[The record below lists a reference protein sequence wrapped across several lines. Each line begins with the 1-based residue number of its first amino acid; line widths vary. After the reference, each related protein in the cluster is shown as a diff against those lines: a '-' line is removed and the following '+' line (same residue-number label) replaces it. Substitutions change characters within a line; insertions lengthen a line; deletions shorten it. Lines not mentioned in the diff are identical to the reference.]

1 MPMSRL
7 PLSSIYDLLL
17 TSTPRRLQ
25 KPASRISLLGFRH
38 FHVASNSNA
47 ANPRALAAKY
57 VKCSITTTTTGC
69 LRGGPVNVSTI
80 PVIRAIRRIATTPL
94 KPLSPKEKS
103 ILDRSFT
110 LQTHGDMILR
120 CTEFD
125 SEGNVVSTSRDF
137 KKTELC
143 TKHGL
148 LPRDLRK
155 LESKVIV
162 PHILVRRNSIL
173 VNLLHIR
180 ALIKANA
187 VLLFDVYGSTDTY
200 TQSVFLYDLQGK
212 LSSRSSKQMGG
223 LPYEMRALEAI
234 LISVMGALEA
244 ELKIL
249 QENVGR
255 LLEELEENIDR
266 DKLRFLLIYSKKLS
280 TFEQKAQLICGA
292 IEEVLEADED
302 LAGMYLTEKLQGT
315 ERPAEEHSEIE
326 LLLES
331 YYKMADEIVQVS
343 GNLVANIKNTED
355 IVNIILDANR
365 NSLMLLDLKFSIG
378 TLSTGCG
385 AALAA
390 LYGMNLKNFIEES
403 DLAFFGV
410 SGLVVVLS
418 AVIFGYGLHRL
429 RRTQRL
435 TMWGEGNVGVAPGR
449 KWRSVSEPR
458 STPTTDD
465 RPSRY

>member
-1 MPMSRL
+1 MRTTN
-7 PLSSIYDLLL
+7 LLL
-17 TSTPRRLQ
+17 TLTSDVPSIFLGSLRQQRFRWLSSA
-25 KPASRISLLGFRH
+25 ASERTYSEYLALNSRFRGCKTASAVRFSDIPGQQP
-38 FHVASNSNA
+38 FH
-47 ANPRALAAKY
+47 RY
-57 VKCSITTTTTGC
+57 VIPTTATLRNITT
-69 LRGGPVNVSTI
+69 
-80 PVIRAIRRIATTPL
+80 APL

-110 LQTHGDMILR
+110 LQTHSDMILR

-125 SEGNVVSTSRDF
+125 SEGNVISTSRDF

-162 PHILVRRNSIL
+162 PHILVRKNSIL

-212 LSSRSSKQMGG
+212 LSSRSSKPMGG

-249 QENVGR
+249 QENVVR

-302 LAGMYLTEKLQGT
+302 LAGMYLTEKLQGV
-315 ERPAEEHSEIE
+315 ERPSEEHSEIE

-410 SGLVVVLS
+410 SGTVVILS

-435 TMWGEGNVGVAPGR
+435 TMWGEGNVGVTPGR
-449 KWRSVSEPR
+449 KWRSVSESRNATAPG
-458 STPTTDD
+458 DD
-465 RPSRY
+465 NNAQHR

>member
-1 MPMSRL
+1 MPL
-7 PLSSIYDLLL
+7 
-17 TSTPRRLQ
+17 
-25 KPASRISLLGFRH
+25 
-38 FHVASNSNA
+38 
-47 ANPRALAAKY
+47 
-57 VKCSITTTTTGC
+57 
-69 LRGGPVNVSTI
+69 
-80 PVIRAIRRIATTPL
+80 IRAIRRVATTPL

-302 LAGMYLTEKLQGT
+302 LAGMYLTEKLQGM

-355 IVNIILDANR
+355 MYADQNQNGTIRTRRATANQVPSVNIILDANR

-449 KWRSVSEPR
+449 KWRSVSESR
-458 STPTTDD
+458 GTSATDD
-465 RPSRY
+465 RSGRYG

>member
-1 MPMSRL
+1 MLTRPISR
-7 PLSSIYDLLL
+7 
-17 TSTPRRLQ
+17 
-25 KPASRISLLGFRH
+25 A
-38 FHVASNSNA
+38 VA
-47 ANPRALAAKY
+47 RK
-57 VKCSITTTTTGC
+57 
-69 LRGGPVNVSTI
+69 
-80 PVIRAIRRIATTPL
+80 IATAPL
-94 KPLSPKEKS
+94 KPLSTKEKS

-162 PHILVRRNSIL
+162 PHILIRKNSIL

-180 ALIKANA
+180 ALIKSNA

-212 LSSRSSKQMGG
+212 LSSRSSKPMGG

-249 QENVGR
+249 QENVVR

-302 LAGMYLTEKLQGT
+302 LAGMYLTEKAQGI
-315 ERPAEEHSEIE
+315 ERPSEEHSEIE

-331 YYKMADEIVQVS
+331 YYKMADEIVQIS

-403 DLAFFGV
+403 DFGFFGV

-435 TMWGEGNVGVAPGR
+435 TMWGEGNIGVSPGR
-449 KWRSVSEPR
+449 KWRSTAESR
-458 STPTTDD
+458 GSTRASDELS
-465 RPSRY
+465 SRYG

>member
-1 MPMSRL
+1 MPVSRL
-7 PLSSIYDLLL
+7 PLSSIHDLLL
-17 TSTPRRLQ
+17 ASSPLRLRRQALKFSLCQPRRFHT
-25 KPASRISLLGFRH
+25 ISNQILRPT
-38 FHVASNSNA
+38 VAMSCGSSSIQTSGGWGE
-47 ANPRALAAKY
+47 LA
-57 VKCSITTTTTGC
+57 
-69 LRGGPVNVSTI
+69 NVSAV
-80 PVIRAIRRIATTPL
+80 PVIRAIRKVATTPL

-355 IVNIILDANR
+355 MYDDWNIGLFEI
-365 NSLMLLDLKFSIG
+365 
-378 TLSTGCG
+378 
-385 AALAA
+385 
-390 LYGMNLKNFIEES
+390 
-403 DLAFFGV
+403 
-410 SGLVVVLS
+410 SG
-418 AVIFGYGLHRL
+418 
-429 RRTQRL
+429 
-435 TMWGEGNVGVAPGR
+435 
-449 KWRSVSEPR
+449 
-458 STPTTDD
+458 
-465 RPSRY
+465 

>member
-1 MPMSRL
+1 MPVSRL
-7 PLSSIYDLLL
+7 PLSPIHDLLL
-17 TSTPRRLQ
+17 TSTPLRLR
-25 KPASRISLLGFRH
+25 KPVAHVSLFQSRYFRA
-38 FHVASNSNA
+38 VLNRSPRQALVTSYGRNSAQTNG
-47 ANPRALAAKY
+47 RWD
-57 VKCSITTTTTGC
+57 
-69 LRGGPVNVSTI
+69 GPVNTFRV
-80 PVIRAIRRIATTPL
+80 PVVRAIRRATTAPL

-410 SGLVVVLS
+410 SGLVVLLS

-435 TMWGEGNVGVAPGR
+435 TMWGEGNVGVTPGR

-458 STPTTDD
+458 STSTADE
-465 RPSRY
+465 RSSRYG

>member
-1 MPMSRL
+1 
-7 PLSSIYDLLL
+7 
-17 TSTPRRLQ
+17 
-25 KPASRISLLGFRH
+25 
-38 FHVASNSNA
+38 
-47 ANPRALAAKY
+47 
-57 VKCSITTTTTGC
+57 
-69 LRGGPVNVSTI
+69 
-80 PVIRAIRRIATTPL
+80 
-94 KPLSPKEKS
+94 
-103 ILDRSFT
+103 
-110 LQTHGDMILR
+110 MILR

-302 LAGMYLTEKLQGT
+302 LAGMYLTEKLQGM

-449 KWRSVSEPR
+449 KWRSVSESR
-458 STPTTDD
+458 GTSATDD
-465 RPSRY
+465 RSGRYG

>member
-1 MPMSRL
+1 MPVSRL

-17 TSTPRRLQ
+17 TSTPSCLRKPVARVHLLQFRQFHAASDRR
-25 KPASRISLLGFRH
+25 
-38 FHVASNSNA
+38 
-47 ANPRALAAKY
+47 PRPLLAARHVRYSVPANGARDESANIFAVPK
-57 VKCSITTTTTGC
+57 VG
-69 LRGGPVNVSTI
+69 
-80 PVIRAIRRIATTPL
+80 AIRRRMATAPL

-280 TFEQKAQLICGA
+280 TFEQKSQLICGA

-315 ERPAEEHSEIE
+315 ERPPEEHSEIE

-449 KWRSVSEPR
+449 KWRSVSEPK
-458 STPTTDD
+458 SAPVADD
-465 RPSRY
+465 RSSRYG

>member
-1 MPMSRL
+1 MPVSRL
-7 PLSSIYDLLL
+7 PLSSIHDLLL
-17 TSTPRRLQ
+17 TSTPLRLRNHALYFALPQ
-25 KPASRISLLGFRH
+25 PRNFHTLSNRSLRPAATIVYGRSSIQTSGRWDELDNISTMPL
-38 FHVASNSNA
+38 
-47 ANPRALAAKY
+47 
-57 VKCSITTTTTGC
+57 
-69 LRGGPVNVSTI
+69 
-80 PVIRAIRRIATTPL
+80 IRAIRRVATTPL

-302 LAGMYLTEKLQGT
+302 LAGMYLTEKLQGM

-355 IVNIILDANR
+355 IVNLILDANR

-449 KWRSVSEPR
+449 KWRSVSESR
-458 STPTTDD
+458 GTSATDD
-465 RPSRY
+465 RSGRYG

>member
-1 MPMSRL
+1 MRTAR
-7 PLSSIYDLLL
+7 LSS
-17 TSTPRRLQ
+17 
-25 KPASRISLLGFRH
+25 SLLGDVNLIYQPRLYHRKLTWSPPITLKVVSNPSFMVPVGSQGRKARPV
-38 FHVASNSNA
+38 FKMNSLLRTPTVPAHV
-47 ANPRALAAKY
+47 PRTLI
-57 VKCSITTTTTGC
+57 VT
-69 LRGGPVNVSTI
+69 RN
-80 PVIRAIRRIATTPL
+80 IATAPL

-162 PHILVRRNSIL
+162 PHILVRKNSIL

-244 ELKIL
+244 ELKVL
-249 QENVGR
+249 QENVVR
-255 LLEELEENIDR
+255 LLEDLEENIDR

-302 LAGMYLTEKLQGT
+302 LAGMYLTEKLQGVD
-315 ERPAEEHSEIE
+315 RPSEDHSEIE

-403 DLAFFGV
+403 DLGFFGV
-410 SGLVVVLS
+410 SGLVVALS
-418 AVIFGYGLHRL
+418 AAIFGYGLHRL

-435 TMWGEGNVGVAPGR
+435 TMWGEGNVGVTPGR
-449 KWRSVSEPR
+449 KWRSVSESRNSAPLGDDTS
-458 STPTTDD
+458 STRTG
-465 RPSRY
+465 

>member
-1 MPMSRL
+1 MSRAEQL
-7 PLSSIYDLLL
+7 MFSRNKAGLLINY
-17 TSTPRRLQ
+17 TS
-25 KPASRISLLGFRH
+25 
-38 FHVASNSNA
+38 
-47 ANPRALAAKY
+47 
-57 VKCSITTTTTGC
+57 
-69 LRGGPVNVSTI
+69 
-80 PVIRAIRRIATTPL
+80 
-94 KPLSPKEKS
+94 
-103 ILDRSFT
+103 
-110 LQTHGDMILR
+110 
-120 CTEFD
+120 
-125 SEGNVVSTSRDF
+125 GNVVSTSRDF

-162 PHILVRRNSIL
+162 PHILVRKNSIL

-212 LSSRSSKQMGG
+212 LSSKSSKPMGG

-244 ELKIL
+244 ELKVL
-249 QENVGR
+249 QENVVG

-292 IEEVLEADED
+292 IEEVLEADDD
-302 LAGMYLTEKLQGT
+302 LAGMYLTEKLSGV

-355 IVNIILDANR
+355 MYGPSIFLMTWQFICGQRLTKLTNRVNIILDANR
-365 NSLMLLDLKFSIG
+365 NSLMLLDLKARPISKSFAG
-378 TLSTGCG
+378 
-385 AALAA
+385 
-390 LYGMNLKNFIEES
+390 LK
-403 DLAFFGV
+403 
-410 SGLVVVLS
+410 
-418 AVIFGYGLHRL
+418 
-429 RRTQRL
+429 RL
-435 TMWGEGNVGVAPGR
+435 TGLIVRSFQLAP
-449 KWRSVSEPR
+449 
-458 STPTTDD
+458 
-465 RPSRY
+465 

>member
-1 MPMSRL
+1 
-7 PLSSIYDLLL
+7 
-17 TSTPRRLQ
+17 
-25 KPASRISLLGFRH
+25 
-38 FHVASNSNA
+38 
-47 ANPRALAAKY
+47 
-57 VKCSITTTTTGC
+57 
-69 LRGGPVNVSTI
+69 
-80 PVIRAIRRIATTPL
+80 
-94 KPLSPKEKS
+94 
-103 ILDRSFT
+103 
-110 LQTHGDMILR
+110 
-120 CTEFD
+120 
-125 SEGNVVSTSRDF
+125 
-137 KKTELC
+137 
-143 TKHGL
+143 
-148 LPRDLRK
+148 
-155 LESKVIV
+155 
-162 PHILVRRNSIL
+162 
-173 VNLLHIR
+173 
-180 ALIKANA
+180 
-187 VLLFDVYGSTDTY
+187 
-200 TQSVFLYDLQGK
+200 
-212 LSSRSSKQMGG
+212 
-223 LPYEMRALEAI
+223 MRALEAI

-249 QENVGR
+249 QENVVR

-302 LAGMYLTEKLQGT
+302 LAGMYLTEKLQGV
-315 ERPAEEHSEIE
+315 ERPPEEHSEIE

-355 IVNIILDANR
+355 MYANSTKLPHAIR
-365 NSLMLLDLKFSIG
+365 SQG

-410 SGLVVVLS
+410 SGTVIILS

-435 TMWGEGNVGVAPGR
+435 TMWGEGNVGATPGR
-449 KWRSVSEPR
+449 KWRSVSE
-458 STPTTDD
+458 
-465 RPSRY
+465 SRNSAAPGDEYNARHG

>member
-7 PLSSIYDLLL
+7 PLLSIYDLLL
-17 TSTPRRLQ
+17 TSTPRCLR
-25 KPASRISLLGFRH
+25 KPVAHGSLFQPRQLHAVSYR
-38 FHVASNSNA
+38 
-47 ANPRALAAKY
+47 NPRLALATR
-57 VKCSITTTTTGC
+57 CDRCNITS
-69 LRGGPVNVSTI
+69 RAPWDGPVNAPTM
-80 PVIRAIRRIATTPL
+80 PAMKAIRKIATTPL

-212 LSSRSSKQMGG
+212 LSSRSSKPMGG

-458 STPTTDD
+458 SASSIDD
-465 RPSRY
+465 RPSRYG

>member
-1 MPMSRL
+1 MPVSRL

-17 TSTPRRLQ
+17 TSTPLRLR
-25 KPASRISLLGFRH
+25 KPVTHVSLFQSRY
-38 FHVASNSNA
+38 FHAVSNRS
-47 ANPRALAAKY
+47 PRPAVTRY
-57 VKCSITTTTTGC
+57 SRSSIQTNC
-69 LRGGPVNVSTI
+69 RWDGPVNISTV
-80 PVIRAIRRIATTPL
+80 PVVRAIRRVVTTPL

-418 AVIFGYGLHRL
+418 AAIFGYGLHRL

-435 TMWGEGNVGVAPGR
+435 TMWGEGNVGVTPGR

-458 STPTTDD
+458 SPSTADD
-465 RPSRY
+465 RPSRYG

>member
-1 MPMSRL
+1 MPVSRL
-7 PLSSIYDLLL
+7 PLSSIHDLLL
-17 TSTPRRLQ
+17 TSTPLRLRKHALYFALPQ
-25 KPASRISLLGFRH
+25 PRNFHTLSNRSLRPAATIVYGRSSIQTSGRWDELVNISTMPL
-38 FHVASNSNA
+38 
-47 ANPRALAAKY
+47 
-57 VKCSITTTTTGC
+57 
-69 LRGGPVNVSTI
+69 
-80 PVIRAIRRIATTPL
+80 IRAIRRVATTPL

-302 LAGMYLTEKLQGT
+302 LAGMYLTEKLQGM

-355 IVNIILDANR
+355 IVNLILDANR

-449 KWRSVSEPR
+449 KWRSVSESR
-458 STPTTDD
+458 GTSATDD
-465 RPSRY
+465 RSGRYG

>member
-1 MPMSRL
+1 MYRQGCAAWVPVL
-7 PLSSIYDLLL
+7 EL
-17 TSTPRRLQ
+17 TPSVF
-25 KPASRISLLGFRH
+25 G
-38 FHVASNSNA
+38 
-47 ANPRALAAKY
+47 
-57 VKCSITTTTTGC
+57 
-69 LRGGPVNVSTI
+69 LRNI
-80 PVIRAIRRIATTPL
+80 
-94 KPLSPKEKS
+94 
-103 ILDRSFT
+103 
-110 LQTHGDMILR
+110 
-120 CTEFD
+120 
-125 SEGNVVSTSRDF
+125 GNVVSTSRDF

-162 PHILVRRNSIL
+162 PHILVRKNSIL

-180 ALIKANA
+180 ALIKSNA

-212 LSSRSSKQMGG
+212 LSSRSSKPMGG

-249 QENVGR
+249 QENVVR

-302 LAGMYLTEKLQGT
+302 LAGMYLTEKAQGV
-315 ERPAEEHSEIE
+315 ERPAEDHSEIE

-331 YYKMADEIVQVS
+331 YYKMADEIVQIS

-390 LYGMNLKNFIEES
+390 LYEES
-403 DLAFFGV
+403 DFGFFGI

-435 TMWGEGNVGVAPGR
+435 TMWGEGNIGVTPGR
-449 KWRSVSEPR
+449 KWRSTAEPR
-458 STPTTDD
+458 SSNRASDELS
-465 RPSRY
+465 SRYG

>member
-1 MPMSRL
+1 M
-7 PLSSIYDLLL
+7 L
-17 TSTPRRLQ
+17 TQ
-25 KPASRISLLGFRH
+25 F
-38 FHVASNSNA
+38 V
-47 ANPRALAAKY
+47 
-57 VKCSITTTTTGC
+57 
-69 LRGGPVNVSTI
+69 VS
-80 PVIRAIRRIATTPL
+80 
-94 KPLSPKEKS
+94 
-103 ILDRSFT
+103 
-110 LQTHGDMILR
+110 
-120 CTEFD
+120 
-125 SEGNVVSTSRDF
+125 GNVVSTSRDF

-302 LAGMYLTEKLQGT
+302 LAGMYLTEKLQGM

-449 KWRSVSEPR
+449 KWRSVSESR
-458 STPTTDD
+458 GTSATDD
-465 RPSRY
+465 RSGRYG

>member
-1 MPMSRL
+1 
-7 PLSSIYDLLL
+7 
-17 TSTPRRLQ
+17 
-25 KPASRISLLGFRH
+25 
-38 FHVASNSNA
+38 
-47 ANPRALAAKY
+47 
-57 VKCSITTTTTGC
+57 
-69 LRGGPVNVSTI
+69 
-80 PVIRAIRRIATTPL
+80 
-94 KPLSPKEKS
+94 
-103 ILDRSFT
+103 
-110 LQTHGDMILR
+110 MILR

-418 AVIFGYGLHRL
+418 AAIFGYGLHRL

-435 TMWGEGNVGVAPGR
+435 TMWGEGNVGVTPGR

-458 STPTTDD
+458 SPSTADD
-465 RPSRY
+465 RPSRIYPDVAVTALDIGAADTSPLQ